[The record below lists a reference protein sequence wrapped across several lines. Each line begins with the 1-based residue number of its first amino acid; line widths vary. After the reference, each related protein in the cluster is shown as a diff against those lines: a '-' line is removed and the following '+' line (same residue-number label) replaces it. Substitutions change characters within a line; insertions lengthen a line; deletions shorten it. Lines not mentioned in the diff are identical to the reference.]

1 MAMETNATNLTN
13 VSSVQPTKPVSTESV
28 VRKTGDS
35 ASGSKFQPQTNVN
48 IKSAVKDIT
57 ELLAKVS
64 STENMTE
71 NTLPQELQKL
81 VQNMMKN
88 TFSLDNTLARG
99 MGSSMES
106 QRFSLEQLTTL
117 ARMLTQMGAVA
128 EQGKASPLPEA
139 LQTLLSNLKT
149 LDGADGKLLDTVN
162 LNKLAFELLDKKTV
176 ESLPVELQILLGNPS
191 GQPAAALPAQKSE
204 TFAFLKQL
212 VQYFMPAATEEE
224 ASLENSFGQKQPENS
239 GFTANTTPSTSQSA
253 TDTGRGKNPLQ
264 GGQTTLPQENTG
276 SASKQVDAKNLAS
289 TNMAGKS
296 AGNAAAMA
304 AGNEAK
310 TQMLLQDGTEL
321 PQNTTAKG
329 NSAPLPGQNA
339 ATLQNE
345 ESAPAA
351 SQNQQ
356 VSQDMN
362 SQQSDGQQI
371 GKNNLPAAANTA
383 NAFSAQVQPD
393 DASSALGNGQKQEN
407 TEVPAGD
414 AQKQEN
420 TGATAGNVQKQT
432 ELGSPGTSQKQANP
446 STGENLPNK
455 PGSPEAGAVIPRN
468 MNTGT
473 GADAPKTTETDGSQ
487 PQLQTGGAQK
497 QMQAENASLSGQTSA
512 AKAAAGQSLPQ
523 NSQTPLPSGNLQNT
537 EQTMDTLKS
546 LATLLLKDETMSE
559 QDTTLLKA
567 FVNGKQQLLSE
578 PEAKQLQLLI
588 RLSEKNIPA
597 SIQQAAQKENLPN
610 LPKLWSFVQLCDLA
624 DVKDMQ
630 AQQLKSAGK
639 SISDFATVLRQ
650 SMPNENTTVENQ
662 RSLSFMMPLYMGEN
676 EKSYPTYVHVYDEK
690 KKNNETGME
699 AKETWLRLC
708 LLTENIGAVEMV
720 FRLYEQQNLNIRL
733 SFSDDT
739 AVKSFADYIPEVKAS
754 MEDSSLV
761 LTDLKVSAIGSK
773 IL

>member
-13 VSSVQPTKPVSTESV
+13 VSSVQPTKPVSSSEPV
-28 VRKTGDS
+28 ERKIGDS

-88 TFSLDNTLARG
+88 TFSLENTLARG

-128 EQGKASPLPEA
+128 EQGKTSALPEA

-176 ESLPVELQILLGNPS
+176 ESLPVELQILLGNSS
-191 GQPAAALPAQKSE
+191 GQQAAALPAQKSE

-212 VQYFMPAATEEE
+212 VQYFMPAAAAEETP
-224 ASLENSFGQKQPENS
+224 LENSSGQKQPGNPA
-239 GFTANTTPSTSQSA
+239 FAATNTTPSTNQSA
-253 TDTGRGKNPLQ
+253 MDTGRSKNPVQ
-264 GGQTTLPQENTG
+264 VGQTTTLPQENTG
-276 SASKQVDAKNLAS
+276 SANEQVDPKNPAP
-289 TNMAGKS
+289 TNMAAKP
-296 AGNAAAMA
+296 AANAAAMA

-310 TQMLLQDGTEL
+310 TQIVLQDGAEL

-329 NSAPLPGQNA
+329 NSTLLPGQNA
-339 ATLQNE
+339 ATPQNE
-345 ESAPAA
+345 ESAPAP

-356 VSQDMN
+356 ASQSMN

-371 GKNNLPAAANTA
+371 GKNNLSAASNTA
-383 NAFSAQVQPD
+383 TASPAQAQPD
-393 DASSALGNGQKQEN
+393 DASSTLDN
-407 TEVPAGD
+407 

-420 TGATAGNVQKQT
+420 TGAPAGNTPKQT
-432 ELGSPGTSQKQANP
+432 ELVSQGTSQKQANS
-446 STGENLPNK
+446 STGETLQNK
-455 PGSPEAGAVIPRN
+455 PGNPETGAAIPRN
-468 MNTGT
+468 MNTAA
-473 GADAPKTTETDGSQ
+473 GADAPKTTEPDRSQ
-487 PQLQTGGAQK
+487 PQLQNGSAQK
-497 QMQAENASLSGQTSA
+497 QMLQAENTSLSRQQSPV
-512 AKAAAGQSLPQ
+512 KAAAGQTLPQ

-559 QDTTLLKA
+559 KDATLLKA

-690 KKNNETGME
+690 KKNNETGIE

-733 SFSDDT
+733 SFSDDA
-739 AVKSFADYIPEVKAS
+739 AVKSFIDYIPEVKAS

>member
-13 VSSVQPTKPVSTESV
+13 VSSVQPTKPVSNEPV
-28 VRKTGDS
+28 ERKIGDS

-57 ELLAKVS
+57 ELLSKVS
-64 STENMTE
+64 STETMTE

-88 TFSLDNTLARG
+88 TFSLENTLAQG

-117 ARMLTQMGAVA
+117 ARMLTQLGAVA
-128 EQGKASPLPEA
+128 EQGKASALPEA
-139 LQTLLSNLKT
+139 LQTLLSNLKN

-162 LNKLAFELLDKKTV
+162 LNKLAFGLLDKKTV
-176 ESLPVELQILLGNPS
+176 ESLPVELQLLLGNFN
-191 GQPAAALPAQKSE
+191 GQQSVALPAQKSE

-212 VQYFMPAATEEE
+212 VDYFMPAANAKE
-224 ASLENSFGQKQPENS
+224 ASLGSDPEQQPGNARADAAPTMPQA
-239 GFTANTTPSTSQSA
+239 GADATGRKNTEQTSQSA
-253 TDTGRGKNPLQ
+253 LMEDSS
-264 GGQTTLPQENTG
+264 EA
-276 SASKQVDAKNLAS
+276 ASQNAGAKNAAATNTAS
-289 TNMAGKS
+289 KS
-296 AGNAAAMA
+296 AGNETMLFKD
-304 AGNEAK
+304 AK
-310 TQMLLQDGTEL
+310 IPTNASSQGTMEL
-321 PQNTTAKG
+321 PENGDVKTNTP
-329 NSAPLPGQNA
+329 SLPGQDTA
-339 ATLQNE
+339 FQQKKDGEISLPAQ
-345 ESAPAA
+345 SQKMQQDAA
-351 SQNQQ
+351 SGQVNKQQ
-356 VSQDMN
+356 TGETTQ
-362 SQQSDGQQI
+362 
-371 GKNNLPAAANTA
+371 NTA
-383 NAFSAQVQPD
+383 NAS
-393 DASSALGNGQKQEN
+393 
-407 TEVPAGD
+407 
-414 AQKQEN
+414 
-420 TGATAGNVQKQT
+420 
-432 ELGSPGTSQKQANP
+432 TSQATGQEMTDSAKSQQQQQQMGNP
-446 STGENLPNK
+446 
-455 PGSPEAGAVIPRN
+455 
-468 MNTGT
+468 
-473 GADAPKTTETDGSQ
+473 
-487 PQLQTGGAQK
+487 AQ
-497 QMQAENASLSGQTSA
+497 QVA
-512 AKAAAGQSLPQ
+512 AKSNTSPNNPMTA
-523 NSQTPLPSGNLQNT
+523 PSGNLQNT

-546 LATLLLKDETMSE
+546 LATLLLKDQTMSE

-624 DVKDMQ
+624 EVKDMQ

-690 KKNNETGME
+690 KKNNETGIE

-733 SFSDDT
+733 SFSDEA
-739 AVKSFADYIPEVKAS
+739 AVKSFTDYIPEVKAS

>member
-13 VSSVQPTKPVSTESV
+13 VSSVQPTKPVSNEPV
-28 VRKTGDS
+28 ERKIGDS

-57 ELLAKVS
+57 ELLSKVS
-64 STENMTE
+64 STETMTE

-88 TFSLDNTLARG
+88 TFSLENTLAQG

-117 ARMLTQMGAVA
+117 ARMLTQLGAVA
-128 EQGKASPLPEA
+128 EQGKASALPET
-139 LQTLLSNLKT
+139 LQTLLSNLKN

-162 LNKLAFELLDKKTV
+162 LNKLAFGLLDKKTV
-176 ESLPVELQILLGNPS
+176 ESLPVELQLLLGNFN
-191 GQPAAALPAQKSE
+191 GQQTAALPTQKSE

-212 VQYFMPAATEEE
+212 VDYFMPAANAKE
-224 ASLENSFGQKQPENS
+224 ASLGSNTEQKQPSN
-239 GFTANTTPSTSQSA
+239 ASTSPETA
-253 TDTGRGKNPLQ
+253 
-264 GGQTTLPQENTG
+264 
-276 SASKQVDAKNLAS
+276 AS
-289 TNMAGKS
+289 
-296 AGNAAAMA
+296 
-304 AGNEAK
+304 
-310 TQMLLQDGTEL
+310 
-321 PQNTTAKG
+321 TTAKSADTIANGKNAEQTRQNAQMQG
-329 NSAPLPGQNA
+329 NS
-339 ATLQNE
+339 E
-345 ESAPAA
+345 AA
-351 SQNQQ
+351 SQNAGAKNAAATNTA
-356 VSQDMN
+356 SK
-362 SQQSDGQQI
+362 SDGNETMLFKDGKIPTNASSQGTMELPENGDVKTNTPSLPGQDTAFQQKKDGEI
-371 GKNNLPAAANTA
+371 SLPAQNQKMQQDGAFGQVNKQQTGETTQNTA
-383 NAFSAQVQPD
+383 NAS
-393 DASSALGNGQKQEN
+393 
-407 TEVPAGD
+407 
-414 AQKQEN
+414 
-420 TGATAGNVQKQT
+420 
-432 ELGSPGTSQKQANP
+432 TSQVTGQEMTDSAKSQQQQQQMANP
-446 STGENLPNK
+446 
-455 PGSPEAGAVIPRN
+455 
-468 MNTGT
+468 
-473 GADAPKTTETDGSQ
+473 
-487 PQLQTGGAQK
+487 AQ
-497 QMQAENASLSGQTSA
+497 QAA
-512 AKAAAGQSLPQ
+512 AKSNTSPNNPMTA
-523 NSQTPLPSGNLQNT
+523 PSGNLQNT

-546 LATLLLKDETMSE
+546 LATLLLKDQTMSE

-624 DVKDMQ
+624 EVKDMQ

-690 KKNNETGME
+690 KKNNETGIE

-733 SFSDDT
+733 SFSDDA
-739 AVKSFADYIPEVKAS
+739 AVKSFTDYIPEVKAS
-754 MEDSSLV
+754 MEDASLV